1 MTDKAISPFSIFI
14 PTWNNLEMLKL
25 CIESIEKNS
34 AIKHEFL
41 IHVNDGSDGTLEWLR
56 EKGYKYS
63 HSEDNIG
70 VCWAMNSLR
79 PMMTMEYLMFI
90 NDDMYMCPGWDTALF
105 NEIEKIGH
113 NRFFLASST
122 IQRESHKY
130 RPTAVPVYD
139 FGKDPETF
147 REKDLLEL
155 LPSLNIP
162 DTRGSVWPPNLV
174 HRDMWD
180 LVGGYSVEYSPGMGS
195 DPDFAA
201 KLWMAGIRYF
211 KTSGKSIC
219 YHFMSASVSK
229 IVKNRGEI
237 QFLRKWG
244 LTVRAFLRKILKI
257 DTPFDDEEIVDGT
270 PSYKIEH
277 FRSTLK
283 KYITI
288 FKNPKTK
295 QL

>member
-1 MTDKAISPFSIFI
+1 MKEKSISPFSIFI

-34 AIKHEFL
+34 AVKHEIL
-41 IHVNDGSDGTLEWLR
+41 IHVNDGSDGTLEWVK
-56 EKGYKYS
+56 EKGYKHT
-63 HSEDNIG
+63 HSEENIG

-79 PMMTMEYLMFI
+79 PLMTTEHLMFI

-113 NRFFLASST
+113 NKYFLASST
-122 IQRESHKY
+122 IQRKGHKY
-130 RPTAVPVYD
+130 RPTTVLEHD
-139 FGKDPETF
+139 FGKDCKTF
-147 REKDLLEL
+147 KEKELLDLLPDL
-155 LPSLNIP
+155 HIP
-162 DTRGSVWPPNLV
+162 DTKGCVWPPNLV

-201 KLWMAGIRYF
+201 KMWIAGVRYF

-219 YHFMSASVSK
+219 YHFMSVSVSK
-229 IVKNRGEI
+229 IMKNRGEI

-244 LTVRAFLRKILKI
+244 LTVRAFLKKILQV
-257 DTPFDDEEIVDGT
+257 DRPFEEPETNAAI

-277 FRSTLK
+277 LRSALK
-283 KYITI
+283 KYLTI